1 MLVVHLFLWC
11 LMHHCILF
19 YVLFQSDIVRLQ
31 EQWLSAIDMRVHA
44 NGSLIAETDIGQ
56 TAFDTQ
62 CPGTKWPCQ
71 CRPTAL
77 SFKSI
82 HILYTKTKLS
92 LWTPDFAVDSLSVN
106 DIQYAYIYIYVN
118 VYIIYCILSAPSVL
132 TLLPS
137 LHLRFFHSRRF
148 DSCPMVR
155 FLPAKFSDQTMPGK
169 FEKSKICS
177 SYG

>member
-106 DIQYAYIYIYVN
+106 DIQYAYIYICQC
-118 VYIIYCILSAPSVL
+118 IYYLLYTVGPLCLDTVTFAPPAIFSFTKVWQLSHGA
-132 TLLPS
+132 
-137 LHLRFFHSRRF
+137 
-148 DSCPMVR
+148 
-155 FLPAKFSDQTMPGK
+155 FLA
-169 FEKSKICS
+169 SKVFRPNDAWKIWEI
-177 SYG
+177 